1 MAFIKYEEHL
11 SNNRERYFKSKEFK
25 ELLEEL
31 NIHEER
37 VDGKIVFSGPQASLN
52 EIARLV
58 EEIDKDEKQPGR
70 SELHLASKIEESRS
84 DLHSFTSL
92 DSMLDAQYKVTQ
104 KEIEERNKIK
114 GLDIF
119 NTRNEIQEMER
130 EYKDIEKERAAIEKS
145 IQRKRKELDGIEKFI
160 KEKTNL
166 ILNRIITDP
175 DEIATIQ
182 DLIDIKSK
190 QASDIV
196 EEIDRESKQ
205 IEAKM
210 TRHKQLHCFM
220 HDKQHLIDECERVR
234 REDEETKK
242 RQQEEIDSLPI
253 KTARRL
259 LE

>member
-1 MAFIKYEEHL
+1 MAFVRYEEHL
-11 SNNRERYFKSKEFK
+11 SNNREKYFKSKEFK

-31 NIHEER
+31 NINMER
-37 VDGKIVFSGPQASLN
+37 VNGRIVFSGSQASLN
-52 EIARLV
+52 EIERLV
-58 EEIDKDEKQPGR
+58 NEIDKEEKQPGR
-70 SELHLASKIEESRS
+70 NELHLANKIEESRN

-104 KEIEERNKIK
+104 KEIDARNKIK
-114 GLDIF
+114 SLNVID
-119 NTRNEIQEMER
+119 TRNEIQEMEKEFR
-130 EYKDIEKERAAIEKS
+130 DIEKEAEEIKKS
-145 IQRKRKELDGIEKFI
+145 IQRKRKELDGISKFI
-160 KEKTNL
+160 KEKTDL
-166 ILNRIITDP
+166 ILNKIITDP

-196 EEIDRESKQ
+196 EEIDRESKHM
-205 IEAKM
+205 EVKM
-210 TRHKQLHCFM
+210 TRHKELYCFI
-220 HDKQHLIDECERVR
+220 HDKQHAIEECERAK

-242 RQQEEIDSLPI
+242 RQQEEIDSLPA